1 MKSRYQFEAALGY
14 APRQEASHAGFGA
27 WLRNAFTLRLRLP
40 KRRERET
47 SDQLRVDE
55 HLAQDMG
62 LARSY
67 AGKPA
72 VRPYWRA

>member
-1 MKSRYQFEAALGY
+1 MKTRYQFEAALGY
-14 APRQEASHAGFGA
+14 APRQAAPRAGFGA
-27 WLRNAFTLRLRLP
+27 WLRNAFSLRLRLP
-40 KRRERET
+40 KRERET
-47 SDQLRVDE
+47 SDQLRLDE

-67 AGKPA
+67 ADRPV

>member
-14 APRQEASHAGFGA
+14 APRQSLPRAGFGA
-27 WLRNAFTLRLRLP
+27 WLRNAFSLRLRLP
-40 KRRERET
+40 KSEPQPREGM
-47 SDQLRVDE
+47 RVNE

-62 LARSY
+62 LTRSH
-67 AGKPA
+67 ADRPV